1 MLTLLRDFQDR
12 RSLARAERERR
23 RARLAAMP
31 DQDLRGEVHYFALG
45 FSRAHSLEARAVA
58 RRFLREARRESDRRG
73 I

>member
-1 MLTLLRDFQDR
+1 MLKELLDR
-12 RSLARAERERR
+12 RRIARAEQERR